1 MKTLKIALVGGCGAM
16 ALALSACGG
25 TDETAAVEEETTVT
39 AEEAEAAAGPAAEE
53 PADAPAS
60 EVASAPADPIRGPGG
75 LEEKCLAEVNDMVGG
90 NVIGTNRIEEAESG
104 VAIYVNVDGATAPW
118 RCFGYRDGTI
128 DEVMF
133 TGDEGAL

>member
-1 MKTLKIALVGGCGAM
+1 MKKFKLVLAGGCGAM

-25 TDETAAVEEETTVT
+25 GDAVEADTEEVT
-39 AEEAEAAAGPAAEE
+39 EEAEAAPAEAAAETTTE
-53 PADAPAS
+53 APAE

-75 LEEKCLAEVNDMVGG
+75 LEEKCLAEVNGMVGG

-104 VAIYVNVDGATAPW
+104 VAIFVNVDGATAPW